1 MIGYQFKS
9 TYDCGDYDNMIAYH
23 ATLMEAIAYCNGHAN
38 CNCIELDK
46 VPDFP
51 NLKNYKTYASTLQWS
66 NENFD
71 SWVISFLSN

>member
-51 NLKNYKTYASTLQWS
+51 NLKNYKTYVRKSKNLQI
-66 NENFD
+66 E
-71 SWVISFLSN
+71 IMRILKCK